1 MDAKQ
6 MLVDAIRMLERAEI
20 IDHSGHCS
28 ARRDAGS
35 FYINSGASVR
45 STLSC
50 GDIVTVDLNGGLLEG
65 AAKPPLEFHIHSEI
79 YRARPDVHA
88 VMHAHPRWSTLLTMA
103 GAPFK
108 TVYAQAALIGEVR
121 VMESPL
127 SINTKTMGERVA
139 STLGDNRAVLLRSH
153 GAVIVGGDIVECF
166 ALATYLEENGRRQ
179 YLAMQI
185 GEPYVFSDAEQQAC
199 RDNLW
204 SPALFQK
211 SWDYFRSKL

>member
-45 STLSC
+45 STLSS
-50 GDIVTVDLNGGLLEG
+50 GDIVTVDLNGALLEG

-88 VMHAHPRWSTLLTMA
+88 VVHAHPRWSTLLTMA

-139 STLGDNRAVLLRSH
+139 STLGGNRAVLLRSH

-185 GEPYVFSDAEQQAC
+185 GDPYVFSDAEQQAC
-199 RDNLW
+199 RATLW